1 MMMKKNIK
9 EARKSRPIR
18 MTDAE
23 WSDAMLVGAQKIRL
37 FVTKQAEKI
46 KKLNLHES

>member
-1 MMMKKNIK
+1 MTIKKK

-23 WSDAMLVGAQKIRL
+23 WADAMLVGMQKIRI
-37 FVTKQAEKI
+37 FVTKQATKI
-46 KKLNLHES
+46 RGMK